1 MIAHRDDH
9 LDMLAAQVA
18 GCLDEADRFELEA
31 HLASGCAVCAAE
43 RVRLEE
49 GAALMAASAPPR
61 GPSPALRALIMERV
75 RADVR
80 SGGVAQ
86 PVRPAAPP
94 DTRAK
99 RPSYAA
105 WAWAAAAAALAIV
118 AYVSW
123 HASERLQSQVATTR
137 AELDSLTR
145 TLDSERRWNGLL
157 NSRDARLVALES
169 TPADSA
175 GLRGRVMYD
184 PASRRA
190 VVVLDHA
197 AARPGSDYELW
208 AIRGGTPVS
217 LGLLRADPSGLVTVR
232 IEDAGP
238 ADTLQAFAVSLERA
252 GGSPNPHA
260 PSGPVVMLGKL
271 GG

>member
-1 MIAHRDDH
+1 
-9 LDMLAAQVA
+9 
-18 GCLDEADRFELEA
+18 
-31 HLASGCAVCAAE
+31 
-43 RVRLEE
+43 
-49 GAALMAASAPPR
+49 
-61 GPSPALRALIMERV
+61 
-75 RADVR
+75 
-80 SGGVAQ
+80 
-86 PVRPAAPP
+86 
-94 DTRAK
+94 
-99 RPSYAA
+99 
-105 WAWAAAAAALAIV
+105 V